1 MRTFRI
7 STSAILAIGLL
18 AGSALGVA
26 AQDEDA
32 AAVDPCT
39 TPITAVSGRII
50 WGTSTD
56 EVPPVTVD
64 GTTHRQVTH
73 IARWDL
79 DDDRLDGDQEFRAVW
94 HTNLGE
100 TGVHG
105 GTIRIENADGAWS
118 GTVQGVGMSMGTW
131 QELTSLTGEGA
142 YEGLSASLFG
152 TSGSSGPLEGAI
164 YPTEL
169 DSCDFASMQ

>member
-1 MRTFRI
+1 MRAIRTCI
-7 STSAILAIGLL
+7 STALAIGLL
-18 AGSALGVA
+18 AGSAPGVV
-26 AQDEDA
+26 AQDEDTGT
-32 AAVDPCT
+32 VDPCT
-39 TPITAVSGRII
+39 TPITAVAGRII

-64 GTTHRQVTH
+64 STTHRQVTH

-79 DDDRLDGDQEFRAVW
+79 DDDRLDGEQVFRAVW
-94 HTNLGE
+94 HTNPGE

-118 GTVQGVGMSMGTW
+118 GTVEGVGLSMGAW

-169 DSCDFASMQ
+169 ASCDFVSLQ